1 MKPNRIEIEDELLA
15 IAMLLLLFMVPFGLG
30 VAFGLLLA

>member
-1 MKPNRIEIEDELLA
+1 MRPNRIEIEDELLA

-30 VAFGLLLA
+30 VAFGLMLA

>member
-15 IAMLLLLFMVPFGLG
+15 IAMVLLLIMVPFGLG
-30 VAFGLLLA
+30 VAFGLMLA